1 MPRRAATAAHLV
13 VAKTARQVPR
23 HVAPAARR
31 AVAKTGRQVPRRAL
45 IAAHLVVAKTARQ
58 RPRRALIAALLVVT
72 GIAAAALAWPSADG
86 DGQGRVLTR
95 TSSTRITAGVGWT
108 HRWTAAPGG
117 ATDAAGNQWE
127 SDAAVAQGGGAP
139 KELAAGSSAPYRY
152 SRSGTPTFSLPVPQ
166 PGTYAVTLS
175 LAAPERGAAPEA
187 AVTVNGQRVRLAGT
201 AAGRVRHATVLVP
214 VTGDTATVAVTALEH
229 LAGVTAVTA
238 TMARTGT
245 DPLRAEL
252 AEEFDG
258 TGPLTGWTPELGG
271 GGWGN
276 GELQEYTAN
285 PANAARTGDGRLA
298 ITARHDG
305 GKYTSARLRSD
316 FTAQYGR
323 IESVLAVPTGK
334 GLLPAFW
341 MLGADVATT
350 GWPAAG
356 EIDIMESLGADR
368 VYGTFHGPDGSERG
382 WERQFTAVSKH
393 GPHRYSLEWW
403 PGLLQWSVDGVVQA
417 TLREE
422 DLGAKQAWV
431 FERPMF
437 LLLNVAVGGRWPG
450 TPPSSTGFPQTM
462 YVESVQWWR

>member
-1 MPRRAATAAHLV
+1 MTRR
-13 VAKTARQVPR
+13 VA
-23 HVAPAARR
+23 
-31 AVAKTGRQVPRRAL
+31 
-45 IAAHLVVAKTARQ
+45 
-58 RPRRALIAALLVVT
+58 IAALLVL
-72 GIAAAALAWPSADG
+72 IAAAAGIAAETLARPG
-86 DGQGRVLTR
+86 DRPGRVLTR
-95 TSSTRITAGVGWT
+95 TSSTRIVAGVGWT

-117 ATDAAGNQWE
+117 VTDAAGNEWE
-127 SDAAVAQGGGAP
+127 SDAAVVQGGAAA

-152 SRSGTPTFSLPVPQ
+152 SRGGTPTFSLPVPQ

-175 LAAPERGAAPEA
+175 LAAPERGGAPEA

-201 AAGRVRHATVLVP
+201 GAGRVRHAIVLVP
-214 VTGDTATVAVTALEH
+214 VTGDTATVAVSALEH
-229 LAGVTAVTA
+229 LAGVAAVTA

-245 DPLRAEL
+245 DPLRTEL

-276 GELQEYTAN
+276 AELQEYTADQ
-285 PANAARTGDGRLA
+285 ANAVRTGDGRLA
-298 ITARHDG
+298 ITARRDG
-305 GKYTSARLRSD
+305 GRYTSARLRSE
-316 FTAQYGR
+316 FAAQYGR
-323 IESVLAVPTGK
+323 IESVLRVPTGK

-356 EIDIMESLGADR
+356 EVDIMESLGADR
-368 VYGTFHGPDGSERG
+368 VYGTFHGPDGTERG
-382 WERQFTAVSKH
+382 WERQFTARVDN
-393 GPHRYSLEWW
+393 GPHRYALEWW
-403 PGLLQWSVDGVVQA
+403 PGLLQWTVDGVVQA

-450 TPPSSTGFPQTM
+450 TPPPSTSFPQTM
-462 YVESVQWWR
+462 YVDSVRWQR